1 VTAARVVLLVLVLAV
16 LVTGCGGGGGSKSQ
30 GSSAPPVPSGST
42 LGLSSTAFTNGAR
55 IPTRYTCDGQN
66 TSPQLTWTLV
76 PTRTRSLA
84 LLMEDPD
91 GPGGPFVHW
100 TVYDIP
106 RGSASTAPDSV
117 PRGSVQ
123 GTNSFGDAKYEGPC
137 PPKGDKP
144 HHYVFRVYALDDDLG
159 LKAGA
164 SPDDVRQAI
173 KQHAIATGVLTGDYS
188 R

>member
-1 VTAARVVLLVLVLAV
+1 MTAARIVVLVVVLAASV
-16 LVTGCGGGGGSKSQ
+16 AGCGGGGGSKNE
-30 GSSAPPVPSGST
+30 GSSAAPVPSGSS
-42 LGLSSTAFTNGAR
+42 LGLSSTGFTNGAR

-76 PTRTRSLA
+76 PTRTASLA

-91 GPGGPFVHW
+91 GAGGNFVHW

-123 GTNSFGDAKYEGPC
+123 GTNSFGDAEYEGPC
-137 PPKGDKP
+137 PPRGDKP
-144 HHYVFRVYALDDDLG
+144 HHYVFHIYALDDDLG

-164 SPDDVRQAI
+164 QPEDVRQAI
-173 KQHAIATGVLTGDYS
+173 KQHAIATGALTGDYS